1 MAISLTPWQKDALT
15 EIVNIGVGRG
25 AATLNTMC
33 RSYVRLSV
41 PTLEVIDAAEL
52 AGKLGGF
59 SSETISTVT
68 MPFNGQINGLA
79 AILFPPESASNLVTA
94 LTGEDPIFTGLDS
107 IRTAALSEVGNIII
121 NGVMGAVV
129 NILNMNIIY
138 STPQYLEDSVKA
150 ALSVF
155 HIGEAVIM
163 AKARFQIEEFSVEGD
178 ILLLFEVG
186 SFATLIDGVEASM
199 RRDD

>member
-1 MAISLTPWQKDALT
+1 MVISLTPWQKDALT

-33 RSYVRLSV
+33 KSYVRLSV
-41 PTLEVIDAAEL
+41 PTIDIIDAAEL
-52 AGKLGGF
+52 ADRLKGF
-59 SSETISTVT
+59 ESETISTVT
-68 MPFNGQINGLA
+68 MPFNGQITGLA
-79 AILFPPESASNLVTA
+79 SILFPPDSASNLVTA
-94 LTGEDPIFTGLDS
+94 LTGEDPIFSGMDS
-107 IRTAALSEVGNIII
+107 IRTATLNEVGNIII

-129 NILNMNIIY
+129 NMLSMSVTY

-150 ALSVF
+150 VLSVF
-155 HIGEAVIM
+155 HMGETVIM

-186 SFATLIDGVEASM
+186 SFSTLINGVEASM
-199 RRDD
+199 RHGG